1 MNQST
6 GIHCKV
12 VCNDQIRRFQFS
24 GTEFSSLQDQ
34 VKQLLG
40 LNREFV
46 LKYKDNEDDMITIS
60 STEELACAIDISHKN
75 DGGLIRLTVYPNE
88 QPTFVSLNVPTQ
100 LPFNHPEPREFSHRG
115 RGGGRGGKWGGRCAR
130 EGGGPAFHGEHGWKH
145 RFEGGENPWRSRP
158 DGEHG
163 WKHHFEGGELPCR
176 NRFEKRRAKLSFKR
190 DLWKAYLNSLDQS
203 TELTPEEE
211 RRKEFFQR
219 KVERLDSIL
228 AEFCP
233 QNQAEG
239 PSDKQDVP
247 PIEKTE
253 SCPQPEKPAFC
264 PQKMEGGQSFEYGR
278 RGKKCEK
285 GARKYEKKEHK
296 EGKQKE
302 AKYSLLSEEAKAEIA
317 TLKKQ
322 IKEKKPALWA
332 LQGQLKAKKSELKAA
347 KETGQK
353 EKIPELK
360 NEIGKLKQEKLEKK
374 AQIEPLRQRV
384 FLLKSG
390 SK

>member
-1 MNQST
+1 MQST

-88 QPTFVSLNVPTQ
+88 QPTVPSSDVPTHIPFN
-100 LPFNHPEPREFSHRG
+100 PFNHPEPREFCHRG

-130 EGGGPAFHGEHGWKH
+130 EGGGPAFHGEHHGWKH
-145 RFEGGENPWRSRP
+145 RFEGGEHPCRNRP
-158 DGEHG
+158 EGE
-163 WKHHFEGGELPCR
+163 FPCR
-176 NRFEKRRAKLSFKR
+176 NRFEKRRAKLTFKR
-190 DLWKAYLNSLDQS
+190 DLWRAYLNSLEQA

-239 PSDKQDVP
+239 PSDKPDN
-247 PIEKTE
+247 EKTE
-253 SCPQPEKPAFC
+253 FCPQPEKPQVC
-264 PQKMEGGQSFEYGR
+264 PQKLEEGQSFECGR
-278 RGKKCEK
+278 RGKKYEK
-285 GARKYEKKEHK
+285 GARKCEKKYK

-302 AKYSLLSEEAKAEIA
+302 AKYSLLSEEAKAEIEI
-317 TLKKQ
+317 LKKQ

-353 EKIPELK
+353 AKIPELL
-360 NEIGKLKQEKLEKK
+360 NEIGKLKQEKMEKK

-384 FLLKSG
+384 FQLKSG
-390 SK
+390 K

>member
-1 MNQST
+1 MSQINQST

-88 QPTFVSLNVPTQ
+88 QPTVVSSDVPTHI
-100 LPFNHPEPREFSHRG
+100 PFNHPEPREFCLRG
-115 RGGGRGGKWGGRCAR
+115 RGGGRGGKWGGRGCAR

-145 RFEGGENPWRSRP
+145 RSFEGGEHPCRNRP
-158 DGEHG
+158 DGEH
-163 WKHHFEGGELPCR
+163 PCR
-176 NRFEKRRAKLSFKR
+176 NRFEKRRAKLTFKR
-190 DLWKAYLNSLDQS
+190 DLWKAYLNSLEQA

-219 KVERLDSIL
+219 KVQRLDSIL
-228 AEFCP
+228 AYFGP

-247 PIEKTE
+247 PNEKTE
-253 SCPQPEKPAFC
+253 FCPQPEKPAFP
-264 PQKMEGGQSFEYGR
+264 PQKIEEGQSFECGR
-278 RGKKCEK
+278 RGFKKYEK
-285 GARKYEKKEHK
+285 GARKCEKKERK
-296 EGKQKE
+296 EGKHKE
-302 AKYSLLSEEAKAEIA
+302 AKYSFLSEEAKAEIM
-317 TLKKQ
+317 TLKIQ

-347 KETGQK
+347 IETGQK
-353 EKIPELK
+353 AKIPELK
-360 NEIGKLKQEKLEKK
+360 NEIGKLKQEKMEKK

-384 FLLKSG
+384 FQLKSG
-390 SK
+390 K